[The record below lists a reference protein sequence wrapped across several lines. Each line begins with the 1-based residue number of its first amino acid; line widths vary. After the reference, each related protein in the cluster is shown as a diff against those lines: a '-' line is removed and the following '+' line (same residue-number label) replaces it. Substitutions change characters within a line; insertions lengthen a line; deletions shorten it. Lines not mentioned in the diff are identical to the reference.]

1 MADSLQTDE
10 MLTQH
15 GRPRSATISRQ
26 VVQHPMVWRSLV
38 GCSII
43 LGLAFAATH
52 GGAQQMPT
60 EGKPSNHRDPAL
72 TLIRENIYILRHARG
87 DRDSEWAK
95 AMRTL
100 IRIGAPAVPEL
111 VRELDRPNRSHAIR
125 LMAFTLR
132 AIDDASCVPAL
143 IRAIPE
149 SNSPIPVGGTRRL
162 DDLELAQFLQKYDLD
177 PKDGGGDSFELM
189 SADGEL
195 IAALES
201 LTRHSSPKLSRADDR
216 RRLRTANRQDAS
228 SEARQLYR
236 DLQSEWETWWN
247 RHHDEVLSTEVDSES
262 HLTNVDG
269 DSQDPIDEAGERR
282 FGRLFPTGAEIS
294 LGPVHEVRLNA
305 DSSYS
310 GQRCIDFDRHL
321 LLELRE
327 GIAELPRTMSPGD
340 TDRVTNQWCR
350 ENRID
355 AIAAGWKLSSRQ
367 VHIWQIE
374 NACWDSIERQI
385 QSGTRLTLWVE
396 RSSFQPVR
404 IDESADELSPS
415 ETTTYLF
422 TTIDGGQGILQLPAR
437 RLEEPMFFRYRMWNQ
452 SHSTDNAETP
462 SHVLRSQPKRD
473 GEWTPEVQV
482 TLHNA
487 IKDPRACFRLSDGE
501 LIGIPKNIAAV
512 ELRSSASW
520 DWMEEAQVDFR
531 TREVS
536 FQPFSD
542 NATVKPATV
551 SVLCLVG
558 RRMVA
563 VPISSEAYDQL
574 TVTQVEELLDRWPEY
589 DRELIQFDGSPGNN
603 MSGFHENRPCIHAFR
618 NHDGRHGMVKY
629 FCPHNETASINVQL
643 KWEVTAPK

>member
-1 MADSLQTDE
+1 MSNFATREGARLPTLLVRLPQCFIIILFNTIGAAAGTGQE
-10 MLTQH
+10 EVRTE
-15 GRPRSATISRQ
+15 GRPSSYND
-26 VVQHPMVWRSLV
+26 
-38 GCSII
+38 
-43 LGLAFAATH
+43 LAL
-52 GGAQQMPT
+52 
-60 EGKPSNHRDPAL
+60 R
-72 TLIRENIYILRHARG
+72 LIRENIYVLRHARG
-87 DRDSEWAK
+87 DRDAEWAN
-95 AMRTL
+95 AMQTL
-100 IRIGAPAVPEL
+100 IRIGGPAVPEL
-111 VRELDRPNRSHAIR
+111 VRELDRPNRPHAIR

-149 SNSPIPVGGTRRL
+149 SNAQIPVGGTRRL

-201 LTRHSSPKLSRADDR
+201 LTRHSSPNLSRADDR

-228 SEARQLYR
+228 DEVRQLYR
-236 DLQSEWETWWN
+236 DIQSEWETWWN
-247 RHHDEVLSTEVDSES
+247 RHHDEVLSTEMDSES
-262 HLTNVDG
+262 HLTNVDE
-269 DSQDPIDEAGERR
+269 DSLDPIDEAGERR

-294 LGPVHEVRLNA
+294 LGPVHDVRLNS

-327 GIAELPRTMSPGD
+327 GVVELPRTMSPGD
-340 TDRVTNQWCR
+340 TDRLTNQWCR

-374 NACWDSIERQI
+374 NACWDSIEQQI
-385 QSGTRLTLWVE
+385 QSGTRLTLGVE

-404 IDESADELSPS
+404 IDESADEFSPS

-437 RLEEPMFFRYRMWNQ
+437 RLEEPMFFRYRMWIRSQ
-452 SHSTDNAETP
+452 STDDVETP
-462 SHVLRSQPKRD
+462 SHVLRSQPKRN

-487 IKDPRACFRLSDGE
+487 IEDPRACFRLSGAE
-501 LIGIPKNIAAV
+501 VIGIPKNIAAV
-512 ELRSSASW
+512 ELRSLASW
-520 DWMEEAQVDFR
+520 DWMEETKVDFR

-542 NATVKPATV
+542 NAGVKPATV
-551 SVLCLVG
+551 NVLCLVG
-558 RRMVA
+558 RRMVT

-574 TVTQVEELLDRWPEY
+574 TVAQVEELLDRWPEY
-589 DRELIQFDGSPGNN
+589 HRELIQFDGSPGNN
-603 MSGFHENRPCIHAFR
+603 LSGFHENRPCIHAFR
-618 NHDGRHGMVKY
+618 THNGRHGMVKY
-629 FCPHNETASINVQL
+629 FCPHNETTSINVQL